1 MLPGEQFEVKIQTN
15 RDNLAGLLASAMMT
29 GYFLRQM
36 EQRMELDTA
45 LLGTSLESDLDADP
59 GELKL

>member
-1 MLPGEQFEVKIQTN
+1 
-15 RDNLAGLLASAMMT
+15 MMT

-36 EQRMELDTA
+36 EQRMELEA
-45 LLGTSLESDLDADP
+45 SLIADGDLDADP

>member
-1 MLPGEQFEVKIQTN
+1 
-15 RDNLAGLLASAMMT
+15 MMT

-36 EQRMELDTA
+36 EQRMELETT
-45 LLGTSLESDLDADP
+45 LFGEGGSDADP